1 MRELTLESYLMTSV
15 SMLGKVTE
23 LILKGKI
30 AVATAVETFMLI
42 VYRIINSILAPQ
54 RGILKY

>member
-1 MRELTLESYLMTSV
+1 MRELTLENCLMISV

-30 AVATAVETFMLI
+30 EVTTVVETFMLI

-54 RGILKY
+54 RGY

>member
-1 MRELTLESYLMTSV
+1 MRELTLENCLMISV

-30 AVATAVETFMLI
+30 AVTTVVETFMLI

-54 RGILKY
+54 REY